1 LRGKKLQLTIK
12 QQLRLACV
20 SRSVAIFGHNNL
32 SLQIEN
38 FYLYLSHENSCKEND
53 FILYRKTSNCET
65 QLLIWYNEF
74 TKLDFHNFNELKSV
88 YGNASII
95 NNERV
100 VFNIKGNDYRLVV
113 SLNFLQTAC
122 YVIWFGTH
130 KEYDKINVE
139 TVSFDVAILNY
150 KKR

>member
-1 LRGKKLQLTIK
+1 MKILVKKT
-12 QQLRLACV
+12 
-20 SRSVAIFGHNNL
+20 
-32 SLQIEN
+32 
-38 FYLYLSHENSCKEND
+38 
-53 FILYRKTSNCET
+53 ILYYIDQYPIAKT

-74 TKLDFHNFNELKSV
+74 SKLEFYNFNQLKQV
-88 YGNASII
+88 YGNASIV

-100 VFNIKGNDYRLVV
+100 VFNIKGNDFRLVV
-113 SLNFLQTAC
+113 SINFSQTAC

-139 TVSFDVAILNY
+139 TVAFDVSILNN